1 MRVQPSKARYF
12 AVGKADAWRE
22 AHRLSLVETQPA
34 GEARVEL
41 RNPPHGGAE
50 VPPLLELVGR
60 LKLTIFSLPQNVE
73 RVLGEAAIHRAL
85 EVCALHK
92 HRLAPMTRLRRE
104 ALIVYFDGQ
113 HSLRLVERTARYQ
126 ERKHRSTSKFSTA
139 FKPRK
144 SKVEERQVAT
154 YEL

>member
-60 LKLTIFSLPQNVE
+60 LKLTIFSLPQTWSE
-73 RVLGEAAIHRAL
+73 CL
-85 EVCALHK
+85 EKLRFTGLLRCALYTSTDW
-92 HRLAPMTRLRRE
+92 RL
-104 ALIVYFDGQ
+104 
-113 HSLRLVERTARYQ
+113 
-126 ERKHRSTSKFSTA
+126 
-139 FKPRK
+139 
-144 SKVEERQVAT
+144 
-154 YEL
+154 